1 MQPIS
6 DELRR
11 FVRAHFRSIL
21 QLETLLVLARSPDRW
36 WTAEELNLELRSSVQ
51 TTATQLEHLST
62 SGLAEA
68 ESGSG
73 RFRYRPQSDA
83 TQSLVDNLISLH
95 KLRFHALV
103 ELIYRSKAQEFAD
116 AFKLKKAKE
125 EE

>member
-36 WTAEELNLELRSSVQ
+36 WTPQELNLELRSSVQ
-51 TTATQLEHLST
+51 STTAQLEHLT
-62 SGLAEA
+62 TAGLAEA
-68 ESGSG
+68 DGGTE
-73 RFRYRPQSDA
+73 RFRYRPQAAA
-83 TQSLVDNLISLH
+83 TQSLVDDLVRLH
-95 KLRFHALV
+95 KVRFHALV

-116 AFKLKKAKE
+116 AFKLKKGKE